1 VELDDAGSL
10 TLGDGEEICDVG
22 LSFVVACW
30 KMSVSCFSATSWPL
44 PIVAKGAAGAGFRS
58 ALVSSLAAM
67 VALSV
72 EDKRGMQMSAGKHS
86 TLSIMR
92 SLPVLEQ

>member
-1 VELDDAGSL
+1 MAADDAGLL
-10 TLGDGEEICDVG
+10 TLGDGEGICDGG
-22 LSFVVACW
+22 LSFMVACW
-30 KMSVSCFSATSWPL
+30 KMSVSCFSATSWAL

-67 VALSV
+67 VALSA
-72 EDKRGMQMSAGKHS
+72 EDMRGMRMSAGKKS
-86 TLSIMR
+86 TVSIMR

>member
-1 VELDDAGSL
+1 MAADDAGSL
-10 TLGDGEEICDVG
+10 TLGNGEGICDVG

-30 KMSVSCFSATSWPL
+30 KMSASCFSATSWSL

-67 VALSV
+67 VALSA
-72 EDKRGMQMSAGKHS
+72 EDMRGMRMSAGK
-86 TLSIMR
+86 I
-92 SLPVLEQ
+92 